1 MWYSGNGVMRIS
13 QPSCRFEPISARHCS
28 MLATRLRW
36 VSIAP
41 LATPV
46 VPPVYCNTATSL
58 ACGLASVTG
67 WPLPSARV
75 SLKRTARGKL

>member
-1 MWYSGNGVMRIS
+1 MWYSGNGVIRIS
-13 QPSCRFEPISARHCS
+13 QPSLRLEPISARHCS
-28 MLATRLRW
+28 ILATRLRW

-58 ACGLASVTG
+58 LSGLASFTG
-67 WPLPSARV
+67 WPAPLLNTSLNFSA
-75 SLKRTARGKL
+75 LGKW